1 MNAGKQTVS
10 IHCHAAA
17 SVRADHLCQRL
28 QVQIDEN
35 LTFTVV
41 DGSLES
47 GAGLLAKFKQALE
60 LNVIIYKSQLRSGT
74 LSRAVHSFSIF
85 NVSDRIIVGSVKMLL
100 KINR

>member
-74 LSRAVHSFSIF
+74 LSHAVHSFSIF